1 MDSCT
6 DLTVKD
12 TMARMTSSEVARIEN
27 IKNVAKM
34 KYEEDEEMDERLGDV
49 AKDLV
54 FEELKE
60 TEDEEELFEKKS
72 TNVLVLKEA
81 MLREKVVDETAKVF
95 VEQVQKKALNEIFDE
110 TAKDLTEQVQKEAL
124 NEIVDD
130 EIEKVSLLENT
141 GKQYHLEDKQGDFS
155 KQVFILS

>member
-12 TMARMTSSEVARIEN
+12 TMARMASSEVARIEN
-27 IKNVAKM
+27 IKNVVKM

-110 TAKDLTEQVQKEAL
+110 TAKELTEQVQKEAL
-124 NEIVDD
+124 NEVIDETDKVECAEIV
-130 EIEKVSLLENT
+130 KKPGNN
-141 GKQYHLEDKQGDFS
+141 YN
-155 KQVFILS
+155 